1 MYNSPFKN
9 KDIDNI
15 NRVEPGNTSN
25 AIMNVDNGDPSPST
39 SFRSF
44 GRRSVSITKN
54 AATPDDYGDI
64 VEADRSKTI
73 NVYKDGSLKKTKNI
87 KTGVKDPF
95 SDSTSI
101 EKTTHKYKKDGSLK
115 TTEMKFKE
123 PGQLFSHKMKRYY
136 MPGVQEPTSDK
147 SKIKHLHT
155 EDYRPVSHLSPIRK
169 YKNLKRTVQNLRGD
183 TSQQQRLDEYRRSQG
198 N

>member
-15 NRVEPGNTSN
+15 NRVEPGNTAN

-39 SFRSF
+39 SFRTS

-54 AATPDDYGDI
+54 AATPDDYGDV

-73 NVYKDGSLKKTKNI
+73 NVYRKDGSLKKTKNI
-87 KTGVKDPF
+87 KTGVKDPL
-95 SDSTSI
+95 SSPI

-123 PGQLFSHKMKRYY
+123 ADQLFSHKMKRYY

-147 SKIKHLHT
+147 SKIKHLHI

-183 TSQQQRLDEYRRSQG
+183 TSVQQRMDEYRRKL
-198 N
+198 